1 MVFLNTNIALNGVLK
16 CKYISWNLP
25 TSVTHQHIS
34 LEEGSTTR
42 EKCYR
47 DLLVVGSP
55 SILIVIPCW
64 KIYVNQLMFQCVNK
78 TLDGLNSPQVFESWK
93 LTKRANKCTKKQ
105 QQQQFAVSDDSII
118 DRSGYLSMGAAMRH
132 CQLQWGSIFQEHF
145 TISLTQSVLRY
156 LWPGWVKQWEG
167 WKQRMRLVSSSANLL
182 PASSPSS
189 PGATIVQ
196 PTHLLILVGRTKWIS

>member
-1 MVFLNTNIALNGVLK
+1 MVFLNANISAHF
-16 CKYISWNLP
+16 CH
-25 TSVTHQHIS
+25 TSTHQPGAWRKAPQQGKVLQS
-34 LEEGSTTR
+34 L
-42 EKCYR
+42 
-47 DLLVVGSP
+47 LAVGSP

-118 DRSGYLSMGAAMRH
+118 DRTGYLSMGAAMRH

-145 TISLTQSVLRY
+145 TISLTQFSVTFDQGESNSEKGESKECGLSR
-156 LWPGWVKQWEG
+156 P
-167 WKQRMRLVSSSANLL
+167 RPTFFL
-182 PASSPSS
+182 PPVPHHQVPPLSNPLTS
-189 PGATIVQ
+189 
-196 PTHLLILVGRTKWIS
+196 

>member
-1 MVFLNTNIALNGVLK
+1 MVFLNANISAHF
-16 CKYISWNLP
+16 CH
-25 TSVTHQHIS
+25 TSTHQPGGRLHNK
-34 LEEGSTTR
+34 

-118 DRSGYLSMGAAMRH
+118 DRTGYLGMGAAMRH

-145 TISLTQSVLRY
+145 TISLTQFSVTFDQGESNSEKGESKGVEECGLSR
-156 LWPGWVKQWEG
+156 P
-167 WKQRMRLVSSSANLL
+167 RPTFFL
-182 PASSPSS
+182 PPVLHHQVPPLSNPLTS
-189 PGATIVQ
+189 
-196 PTHLLILVGRTKWIS
+196 

>member
-1 MVFLNTNIALNGVLK
+1 MVFLNANISAHF
-16 CKYISWNLP
+16 CH
-25 TSVTHQHIS
+25 TSTHQPGAWRKAPQQGKVLQS
-34 LEEGSTTR
+34 L
-42 EKCYR
+42 
-47 DLLVVGSP
+47 LAVGSP
-55 SILIVIPCW
+55 SMLIVIPCW

-118 DRSGYLSMGAAMRH
+118 DRTGYLSMGAAMRH

-167 WKQRMRLVSSSANLL
+167 WKQRCWRMRLVSSSANLL